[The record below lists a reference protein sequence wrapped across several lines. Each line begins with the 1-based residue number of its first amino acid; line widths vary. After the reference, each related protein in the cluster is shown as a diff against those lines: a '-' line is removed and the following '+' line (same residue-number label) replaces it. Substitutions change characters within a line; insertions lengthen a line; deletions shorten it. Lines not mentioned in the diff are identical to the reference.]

1 MQLPRGLLERVGQGK
16 IIPFV
21 GAGLSRGIKSKG
33 GDALFPSWSELLIK
47 AADELRSDGKIDD
60 ADLVSSET
68 RKNLLVEA
76 ANHAEKGLGR
86 SAWLRLLKDTFD
98 HVYDDADPASLALL
112 QQVWGLGSNLVI
124 TTNYDRSL
132 QWTCPDRADFRVW
145 DIEAK
150 VEQIAALRDGVR
162 RATVWHLHGQIDNAA
177 ELIVTS
183 KGYTD
188 LYGNVERGR
197 KYKAALEM
205 LRSVLTSRSLLF
217 LGFSLQDAEFMK
229 QLLEVNDTYDGAAG
243 QHYALLPK
251 PGFGQPDPKDF
262 GVEPIYYDHVDQ
274 LPEALTQLAIEA
286 TQSPPVYVRA
296 ERYIVHRAE
305 GLYLFGGRGDA
316 FFKLYDEALHSIQN
330 GLDIFSLK
338 LSRFRQEHESTLI
351 DIAQRSRV
359 RIALL
364 DPRFPLPEDHCSLAS
379 IREREEKSSVGAIRR
394 DVAAWAT
401 VQRRYQ
407 ALIDEGTLAETPV
420 NGLEIKLYNILPTIN
435 LFRVDKSLFVGPY
448 LLDVPD
454 RETPTFLIK
463 SEAPGHGSMGTTMF
477 SVYQRHFDA
486 VWNDGGTRPIASVD
500 PQELEAWRDGRSY
513 TAP

>member
-21 GAGLSRGIKSKG
+21 GAGLSRGIKSKDG
-33 GDALFPSWSELLIK
+33 TSLFPTWSELLIK
-47 AADELRSDGKIDD
+47 AAEELSSDGKNDD
-60 ADLVSSET
+60 ADLVSSMT

-76 ANHAEKGLGR
+76 ANHAEVGLGR
-86 SAWLRLLKDTFD
+86 SRWLRLLKDTFD
-98 HVYDDADPASLALL
+98 RVYDDADPASLALL
-112 QQVWGLGSNLVI
+112 QQVWSLGSNLVV

-150 VEQIAALRDGVR
+150 VEQVAALRDGVP

-177 ELIVTS
+177 ELVVTS

-188 LYGNVERGR
+188 LYGKLERGR
-197 KYKAALEM
+197 TYKAALQV
-205 LRSVLTSRSLLF
+205 LRSVLTSHSLLF

-229 QLLEVNDTYDGAAG
+229 QLLEVNDTYDGATG
-243 QHYALLPK
+243 HHYALLPK
-251 PGFGQPDPKDF
+251 RNFGESDPRDF
-262 GVEPIYYDHVDQ
+262 GVEPIYYDSIDQ

-316 FFKLYDEALHSIQN
+316 FFKLYDEALHSIQD

-338 LSRFRQEHESTLI
+338 LSRFRREHENTLI
-351 DIAQRSRV
+351 DIARRTKV

-379 IREREEKSSVGAIRR
+379 IREREEKSSVGAIRQ

-401 VQRRYQ
+401 VQRRYEILREEG
-407 ALIDEGTLAETPV
+407 ALTEAPGS
-420 NGLEIKLYNILPTIN
+420 GLEIKLYNILPTIN

-448 LLDVPD
+448 LLEVPD

-477 SVYQRHFDA
+477 NVYQRHFDA
-486 VWNDGGTRPIASVD
+486 VWNDDGTRSIASVD
-500 PQELEAWRDGRSY
+500 LRELDAWRDGRSY
-513 TAP
+513 AAP